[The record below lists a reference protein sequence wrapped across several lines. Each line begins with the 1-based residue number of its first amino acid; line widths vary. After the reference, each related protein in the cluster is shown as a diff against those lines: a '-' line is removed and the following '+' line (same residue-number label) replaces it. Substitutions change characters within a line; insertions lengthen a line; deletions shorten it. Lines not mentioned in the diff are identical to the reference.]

1 MREFAFFQK
10 EQLRGTAL
18 KKGKRGVAY
27 FAIKNEIPIIPTA
40 VIGTKGILEK
50 VRSMRRESVKVVF
63 GSPIFTNSGD
73 NIDDIT
79 AKTMQEIKK
88 LLPEDY

>member
-1 MREFAFFQK
+1 MEPKEFW
-10 EQLRGTAL
+10 
-18 KKGKRGVAY
+18 GKIRL
-27 FAIKNEIPIIPTA
+27 IK
-40 VIGTKGILEK
+40 
-50 VRSMRRESVKVVF
+50 RESVKVVF
-63 GSPIFTNSGD
+63 GSPIFTSSGD